1 MVGWSGI
8 LTIASCKPYVSG
20 YDFIPYL
27 TFINQG
33 FVAQLVTAQKINNK
47 NGCTKHSSLV
57 PQFLALAGC

>member
-8 LTIASCKPYVSG
+8 LTIASCKPYMSG

-33 FVAQLVTAQKINNK
+33 FVAQLVTAQKINKAIKVDVLN
-47 NGCTKHSSLV
+47 TVLWYPS
-57 PQFLALAGC
+57 F